1 MNFSILLKPSSQNRL
16 NLKIITCFRRSLKT
30 SQNPE
35 STGTELVQKHR
46 DVQGLYEFFLDGK
59 KALATIDELKV
70 GRSWRAA
77 ELRKKKFDDLHKL
90 WYILLKERNMLATM
104 KQEAKRFNKYEG
116 PWAEAHQKR
125 NFKCVK
131 AMARIKFVLNERR
144 VCYEYVKRTDPV
156 YFGYKAKLEYE
167 EKLKKEYG
175 TDDITE
181 AKEKAKETE
190 RKLTDKI
197 LSQIHMKSPR
207 KKVEK
212 FGMKKLRK
220 KDEVPDIKDEV
231 LGMKERKKVTVKKGF
246 PGASKDKK
254 KFHKKY

>member
-1 MNFSILLKPSSQNRL
+1 MNFSTLLKPSSQVRL
-16 NLKIITCFRRSLKT
+16 SLKTITCFRRYLGTQQST
-30 SQNPE
+30 E
-35 STGTELVQKHR
+35 SSVLESRKHR
-46 DVQGLYEFFLDGK
+46 DIKGLYEFFLDGK
-59 KALATIDELKV
+59 KALASIDELQV

-90 WYILLKERNMLATM
+90 WYISLKERNMLATM

-116 PWAEAHQKR
+116 PWAEAHKKR

-156 YFGYKAKLEYE
+156 YFGYRAKLEYE

-190 RKLTDKI
+190 RKFTDKV
-197 LSQIHMKSPR
+197 LSQIRVKKPR
-207 KKVEK
+207 QRNDV
-212 FGMKKLRK
+212 FGMKNPRK
-220 KDEVPDIKDEV
+220 KDEVLDMKDEV
-231 LGMKERKKVTVKKGF
+231 FGMKERKKIKVKKGF